1 MIPPNSRAKSAVAWL
16 KTTVLHGRRSI
27 PGNQRRRNRHQQRPR
42 DLLRLQQE
50 RRNAHQHRTCR
61 SDPRRKPVRRVTI
74 NLRSLASL
82 IHEGEVPNASSSLRG
97 EVSVLMIA
105 LGNRRPTSLILLW
118 SRNLKTPD
126 VVSDQRGHRNE
137 LFYLRLRSPCFSI
150 VARVNFL
157 ITEAWDAR
165 RSQNILVISSQ
176 WHGLLSLIQ
185 GAFSVSQLD
194 FVLQVGNEVRRIKV
208 RVPWI

>member
-1 MIPPNSRAKSAVAWL
+1 MTSSSPNDTPEFQSEECRRL
-16 KTTVLHGRRSI
+16 IKTTVMHGRRSI
-27 PGNQRRRNRHQQRPR
+27 PENQRRRNRHQQRPR

-82 IHEGEVPNASSSLRG
+82 IHEGEVPNASSSLSG

-118 SRNLKTPD
+118 SRNLKKPD
-126 VVSDQRGHRNE
+126 VVSNRRGHRNE

-165 RSQNILVISSQ
+165 RSQTILVI
-176 WHGLLSLIQ
+176 
-185 GAFSVSQLD
+185 
-194 FVLQVGNEVRRIKV
+194 
-208 RVPWI
+208 

>member
-1 MIPPNSRAKSAVAWL
+1 MQMTKSSPNDTPEFQSEECRRLIKNHCAAWTKKYTGKSKKKKPASTKASRL
-16 KTTVLHGRRSI
+16 
-27 PGNQRRRNRHQQRPR
+27 QQERRNPARHQKRPR

-105 LGNRRPTSLILLW
+105 LGNRRPTSLILL
-118 SRNLKTPD
+118 
-126 VVSDQRGHRNE
+126 
-137 LFYLRLRSPCFSI
+137 
-150 VARVNFL
+150 
-157 ITEAWDAR
+157 
-165 RSQNILVISSQ
+165 
-176 WHGLLSLIQ
+176 
-185 GAFSVSQLD
+185 
-194 FVLQVGNEVRRIKV
+194 
-208 RVPWI
+208 

>member
-1 MIPPNSRAKSAVAWL
+1 MQMTKSSPNDTPEFQSEECRRLIKNHCAAWTKKYTGKSKKKKPASTKASRL
-16 KTTVLHGRRSI
+16 
-27 PGNQRRRNRHQQRPR
+27 QQERRNPARHQQRPR

-105 LGNRRPTSLILLW
+105 LGNRRPTSLILL
-118 SRNLKTPD
+118 
-126 VVSDQRGHRNE
+126 
-137 LFYLRLRSPCFSI
+137 
-150 VARVNFL
+150 
-157 ITEAWDAR
+157 
-165 RSQNILVISSQ
+165 
-176 WHGLLSLIQ
+176 
-185 GAFSVSQLD
+185 
-194 FVLQVGNEVRRIKV
+194 
-208 RVPWI
+208 

>member
-1 MIPPNSRAKSAVAWL
+1 MQMTKSSPNDTPEFQSEECRRL
-16 KTTVLHGRRSI
+16 IKTTVMHGRRSI
-27 PGNQRRRNRHQQRPR
+27 PKNQRRRNRHQQRPGDLLRLQQERRNPARHQQRPR

-105 LGNRRPTSLILLW
+105 LGNRRPTSLILL
-118 SRNLKTPD
+118 
-126 VVSDQRGHRNE
+126 
-137 LFYLRLRSPCFSI
+137 
-150 VARVNFL
+150 
-157 ITEAWDAR
+157 
-165 RSQNILVISSQ
+165 
-176 WHGLLSLIQ
+176 
-185 GAFSVSQLD
+185 
-194 FVLQVGNEVRRIKV
+194 
-208 RVPWI
+208 